1 MGNSTF
7 VAVALFAL
15 FLVYITA
22 RGRLPNYLSVL
33 FGKVT
38 SDQAPNSVVTAPGG
52 TPGTSATGTV
62 TPLNFGDWTPSR
74 VGASGW
80 EIPFTGGL

>member
-38 SDQAPNSVVTAPGG
+38 SDTQAPNSVVTAPGG
-52 TPGTSATGTV
+52 TPGTSSTGTV
-62 TPLNFGDWTPSR
+62 TPIDWTLSR
-74 VGASGW
+74 TAGAGLQL
-80 EIPFTGGL
+80 PFMQGF